1 MNTKSIIEK
10 LKKHYNIQK
19 EVELAHFLGIKQ
31 STLATWKV
39 RDNINFKTILSK
51 CIDIDLNWLLK
62 DGTIANTKYFS
73 LQDKQASYISE
84 QEIIE
89 TIDKNGKLPV
99 LLIPEKAS
107 AGYSKG
113 FGNHLH
119 REYRIMQF
127 MDYKDGNRYR
137 CFEIQG
143 DSMENTNSPN
153 SIQSGDYVLGERI
166 EDKQVLKDGIV
177 YILCSNEGI
186 VCKRLEIKEEK
197 LILHSENKRYSPKI
211 VDNEQVKE
219 IWKVIWVHR
228 ELK

>member
-1 MNTKSIIEK
+1 VNIIAIIEK
-10 LKKHYNIQK
+10 LKKHFNIQK
-19 EVELAHFLGIKQ
+19 EVDLAKSLGIKQ
-31 STLATWKV
+31 STLATWKMRGTV
-39 RDNINFKTILSK
+39 NLKTILSK

-62 DGTIANTKYFS
+62 DSDITNTKYFS

-89 TIDKNGKLPV
+89 TIAKNERIPV

-113 FGNHLH
+113 FGNDLH
-119 REYRIMQF
+119 RKYRIMQF
-127 MDYKDGNRYR
+127 MDYKNGYQYR

-143 DSMENTNSPN
+143 DSMENTNSPT

-166 EDKQVLKDGIV
+166 EDRQALKDGIV
-177 YILCSNEGI
+177 YILCTHEGI

-197 LILHSENKRYSPKI
+197 LILHSENKRYLPKTI
-211 VDNEQVKE
+211 DNQQVRE
-219 IWKVIWVHR
+219 FWKVIWVHR